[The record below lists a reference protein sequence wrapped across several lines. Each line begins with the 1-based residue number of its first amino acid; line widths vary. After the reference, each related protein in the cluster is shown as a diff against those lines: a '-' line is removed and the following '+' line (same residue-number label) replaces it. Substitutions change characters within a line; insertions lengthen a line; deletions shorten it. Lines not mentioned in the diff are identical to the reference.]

1 MAIVLPG
8 KLETIRVA
16 IRIDSALNCSPE
28 DYAKYTDTLDESLLG
43 LKEGDE
49 PTWFIMRKVLP
60 FALSK
65 KVQNEQAAMKDG
77 EMEIRL
83 SFIAEAVRCALVDII
98 NPATVPVEQHILHTK
113 EKDGGTS
120 FALMEQ
126 LVSADVVNDLFRAR
140 EAVTSKKA
148 EGMKKK

>member
-8 KLETIRVA
+8 KSETLRVA
-16 IRIDSALNCSPE
+16 IKIDSALNCSPD
-28 DYAKYTDTLDESLLG
+28 DYVKYTETLDESLLG
-43 LKEGDE
+43 LNAGDE

-65 KVQNEQAAMKDG
+65 KVQNEQAGMKDG
-77 EMEIRL
+77 EVQINI
-83 SFIAEAVRCALVDII
+83 SFIGEEVRCALVDVI
-98 NPATVPVEQHILHTK
+98 NPVSVPVDQHILHTK

-126 LVSADVVNDLFRAR
+126 LVSADVVNDLYRAR
-140 EAVTSKKA
+140 EAVTKKKT